1 MSRTVWKNDGVGEV
15 GGKKKD
21 CMSEGGGVWRS
32 TAERKKEKRDISSAS
47 S

>member
-21 CMSEGGGVWRS
+21 CMSEGGGGV
-32 TAERKKEKRDISSAS
+32 EEHGRKKERKERHFKC
-47 S
+47 